1 MEIISPEFVFFSFLA
16 VFLYHL
22 LPWRYKQV
30 WLLVISYIFYILVD
44 FRYALVLL
52 ILSSANYLISFLSQK
67 SRTPKLLLNTAII
80 LDLLSFLLL
89 KWITSKY
96 AGGFLETDSF
106 QGYWLLPVGFSFY
119 VLQLISFQLSVKKKA
134 FPTFPRFLQFQLF
147 LVYFPKLLSGP
158 IEKPANFFRIIAEPK
173 LVDKKVLSDA
183 FGLIYNGLLRKLV
196 IADGLSAMVPYA
208 FLLDGNPSWLALI
221 TYAFIIYNDF
231 SGYTSLVRG
240 VSLFFGI
247 ELSQNF
253 QQPYLAR
260 NFSEFW
266 NRWHISLTTWLRET
280 IYFPLSRKID
290 KQKSFFHLLF
300 NISLPPMATMLA
312 SGLWHGFSL
321 GMVFW
326 GGFHGLLLIFE
337 RLIYEIFPTLR
348 PVRLN
353 KTGQLFSRIMTFS
366 VICLSWLPFQSAS
379 LKQSIFSMLLLFTK
393 PDINCIFPVIFPL
406 VLVLL
411 SFFLD
416 YFLERFQSE
425 YWWRFLNQ
433 PMRTLILTATVLML
447 IAAVVSHI
455 GAPTDLFIY
464 QGF

>member
-1 MEIISPEFVFFSFLA
+1 MFSFIA
-16 VFLYHL
+16 VIFYHL
-22 LPWRYKQV
+22 LPWKYKTV
-30 WLLVISYIFYILVD
+30 WLLFISYLFYILVD

-52 ILSSANYLISFLSQK
+52 ILASTNYLISFISQK
-67 SRTPKLLLNTAII
+67 SRKPKLLFNTAII
-80 LDLLSFLLL
+80 LDLLALLSL
-89 KWITSKY
+89 KWLTSKY
-96 AGGFLETDSF
+96 TGGFLGIDNF
-106 QGYWLLPVGFSFY
+106 QTFWLLPIGFSFY
-119 VLQLISFQLSVKKKA
+119 ILQLISFQLAVRKNA
-134 FPTFPRFLQFQLF
+134 FPAFPGFIQFQLF

-158 IEKPANFFRIIAEPK
+158 IEKPANFLRLINEPK
-173 LVDKKVLSDA
+173 LVDKKVIGDA

-266 NRWHISLTTWLRET
+266 NRWHISLTTWLRVT

-348 PVRLN
+348 PTRLN
-353 KTGQLFSRIMTFS
+353 KTGQLFSRILTFS
-366 VICLSWLPFQSAS
+366 IICLSWLPFQSAS
-379 LKQSIFSMLLLFTK
+379 LKQSIFSMLLLFMK
-393 PDINCIFPVIFPL
+393 PNICNTFTVIFPM
-406 VLVLL
+406 VLILFSL
-411 SFFLD
+411 SLD
-416 YFLERFQSE
+416 NLMEKYKNE

-433 PMRTLILTATVLML
+433 PIRTLALAATVLML
-447 IAAVVSHI
+447 MAAVVSHI
-455 GAPTDLFIY
+455 GAPTDIFIY